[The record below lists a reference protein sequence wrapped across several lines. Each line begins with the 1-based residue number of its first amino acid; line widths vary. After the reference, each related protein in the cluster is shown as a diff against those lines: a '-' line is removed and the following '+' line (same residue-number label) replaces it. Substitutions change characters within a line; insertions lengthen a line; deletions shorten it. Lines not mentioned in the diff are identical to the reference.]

1 MSRVAVEFG
10 AVADDTRIGAG
21 AQRAAPRTYLAVALV
36 ALVAAAGCGGS
47 EFRYVAHSDTQTFL
61 KVPRDWKMYDSDL
74 LVEAEAAAVEAAGEA
89 GPSFVDQAFQG
100 QVQWRVA
107 FDADPHP
114 DPANAVS
121 FAEAPVVE
129 VRVRQLTEEERDRV
143 NIASLRNMFFPY
155 DELKAQLAQ
164 ERAETPLEPNPPIT
178 SSFRP
183 LSEEDIQLEG
193 GIRGS
198 RLRFQLRQNDE
209 FYVIDQTAL
218 LDPDASRVHV
228 LLIRAA
234 EGEFILQRKL
244 LDEIASS
251 FTVKHKKG

>member
-1 MSRVAVEFG
+1 MTALSPR
-10 AVADDTRIGAG
+10 
-21 AQRAAPRTYLAVALV
+21 RAALPTPIAAVVLALV
-36 ALVAAAGCGGS
+36 VAAGCGAS
-47 EFRYVAHSDTQTFL
+47 KFRYVAHSDTQTFL
-61 KVPRDWKMYDSDL
+61 KVPREWEMYDSDL

-89 GPSFVDQAFQG
+89 APSFVDQAFQG
-100 QVQWRVA
+100 QLQWRVA
-107 FDADPHP
+107 FDGAPHP
-114 DPANAVS
+114 EPVNAVS

-155 DELKAQLAQ
+155 DQLKAQLAQ

-183 LSEEDIQLEG
+183 LSEEEIQLEG

-198 RLRFQLRQNDE
+198 RLRFELRQHDD

-218 LDPDASRVHV
+218 LDPEASRVHV
-228 LLIRAA
+228 LLMRAA

>member
-1 MSRVAVEFG
+1 MRLRRAALAKRVTVAV
-10 AVADDTRIGAG
+10 
-21 AQRAAPRTYLAVALV
+21 LALV
-36 ALVAAAGCGGS
+36 VAAGCGAS
-47 EFRYVAHSDTQTFL
+47 QFRYVAHSDTQTFL
-61 KVPRDWKMYDSDL
+61 KVPREWKMYDSDL

-89 GPSFVDQAFQG
+89 APSFFDQAFQG
-100 QVQWRVA
+100 ELQWRVA
-107 FDADPHP
+107 FDGDPYP
-114 DPANAVS
+114 EPANAVS

-129 VRVRQLTEEERDRV
+129 VRVRQLTMDERDQV

-155 DELKAQLAQ
+155 DQLKAQLAQ

-198 RLRFQLRQNDE
+198 RLRFQLRQNDQ

-218 LDPDASRVHV
+218 LDAAASRVHV
-228 LLIRAA
+228 LLMRAE

>member
-1 MSRVAVEFG
+1 MA
-10 AVADDTRIGAG
+10 
-21 AQRAAPRTYLAVALV
+21 LAI
-36 ALVAAAGCGGS
+36 AAGCGAS
-47 EFRYVAHSDTQTFL
+47 KFRYVAHSDTQTFL

-74 LVEAEAAAVEAAGEA
+74 LVEAEAAAVEAAGEDA
-89 GPSFVDQAFQG
+89 PSFVDQAFQG
-100 QVQWRVA
+100 QLQWRVA
-107 FDADPHP
+107 FDGAPYP
-114 DPANAVS
+114 EPVNAVS
-121 FAEAPVVE
+121 FAESPVVE

-143 NIASLRNMFFPY
+143 NIASLRNIFFPY
-155 DELKAQLAQ
+155 DQLKAQLAQ
-164 ERAETPLEPNPPIT
+164 ERAELPLEPSPPIT

-183 LSEEDIQLEG
+183 LLEEEIQLEG

-198 RLRFQLRQNDE
+198 RLRFELRQNDE

-218 LDPDASRVHV
+218 LDPEASTVHV
-228 LLIRAA
+228 LLMRAE

>member
-1 MSRVAVEFG
+1 MH
-10 AVADDTRIGAG
+10 
-21 AQRAAPRTYLAVALV
+21 RAPFRRLLAVPMLALV
-36 ALVAAAGCGGS
+36 VAAVAGCGES
-47 EFRYVAHSDTQTFL
+47 KFRYVANDDTQTFL
-61 KVPRDWKMYDSDL
+61 KVPREWKAYDGDL
-74 LVEAEAAAVEAAGEA
+74 LVEAEAHAVEAAGEE

-107 FDADPHP
+107 FDGAADPAP
-114 DPANAVS
+114 VNAVS
-121 FAEAPVVE
+121 YAEAPVVE
-129 VRVRQLTEEERDRV
+129 VRVRQLTEDESDRV
-143 NIASLRNMFFPY
+143 NVASLRNIFFPY
-155 DELKAQLAQ
+155 DQLKAQLAQ

-198 RLRFQLRQNDE
+198 RLRFMLRQNQQ

-218 LDPDASRVHV
+218 LDGEADRVHV
-228 LLIRAA
+228 LLMRAS
-234 EGEFILQRKL
+234 EREFIVQRKL

-251 FTVKHKKG
+251 FTVKQKKG

>member
-1 MSRVAVEFG
+1 MIPS
-10 AVADDTRIGAG
+10 
-21 AQRAAPRTYLAVALV
+21 RAAPRTYLAVALV

-47 EFRYVAHSDTQTFL
+47 KYRYVAHSDTQTFL

-74 LVEAEAAAVEAAGEA
+74 LVEAEAAAVEAAGEDA
-89 GPSFVDQAFQG
+89 PSFVDQAFQG
-100 QVQWRVA
+100 QLQWRVA
-107 FDADPHP
+107 FDGDPEP
-114 DPANAVS
+114 EPVNAVS
-121 FAEAPVVE
+121 YAEAPVVE

-143 NIASLRNMFFPY
+143 NIASLRNIFFPY
-155 DELKAQLAQ
+155 DQLKAQLAQ

-178 SSFRP
+178 TSFRP
-183 LSEEDIQLEG
+183 LSEEEIQLEG

-198 RLRFQLRQNDE
+198 RLRFELRQNDQ

-218 LDPDASRVHV
+218 LDPQANRVHV
-228 LLIRAA
+228 LLMRAA

-251 FTVKHKKG
+251 FTVKEKKG